1 MSVGRSILNCTMY
14 YLGGGQMCSQLRI
27 DKRLM
32 NELRPMKI
40 EVGIARYAE
49 GSALIE
55 LGNTKVLVSATVEER
70 VPSFLKGTGRGWV
83 TAEYAMLPRA
93 TQQRTA
99 REQGRG
105 RSQEIQRLI
114 GRSLRAS
121 VDLNGLGERSVIL
134 DCDVLQAD
142 GGTRTASI
150 SAAWVALV
158 QALRWLRNQGRIEG
172 LPLQGQ
178 VAAISVGLVGEEILL
193 DLCYEEDSRAAVDF
207 NVVMTDQNR
216 LVELQG
222 TGEGRTF
229 SRPELNLMLD
239 MAWTGISQIFTLQKD
254 ALGMP

>member
-1 MSVGRSILNCTMY
+1 MNSY
-14 YLGGGQMCSQLRI
+14 LRI
-27 DKRLM
+27 DHRLPS
-32 NELRPMKI
+32 ELRPMKI
-40 EVGIARYAE
+40 EVGIAKYAE
-49 GSALIE
+49 GSALLE
-55 LGNTKVLVSATVEER
+55 LGNTRVLVSATVEER

-114 GRSLRAS
+114 GRSLRAA
-121 VDLNGLGERSVIL
+121 VDLNSLGERSVIL

-150 SAAWVALV
+150 SAAWVALI
-158 QALRWLRNQGRIEG
+158 QALRWLRNQGRIEE

-178 VAAISVGLVGEEILL
+178 VAAVSVGLVGEEILL
-193 DLCYEEDSRAAVDF
+193 DLCYEEDSHAAVDF

-229 SRPELNLMLD
+229 SRPELDRILD
-239 MAWTGISQIFTLQKD
+239 MAWSGISQIFTLQKD

>member
-1 MSVGRSILNCTMY
+1 
-14 YLGGGQMCSQLRI
+14 MCSQLRI
-27 DKRLM
+27 DKRLI
-32 NELRPMKI
+32 NELRPITI

-55 LGNTKVLVSATVEER
+55 LGNTRVLVSATVEER
-70 VPSFLKGTGRGWV
+70 VPSFLRGTGRGWV

-114 GRSLRAS
+114 GRSLRAA

-150 SAAWVALV
+150 SAAWVALI
-158 QALRWLRNQGRIEG
+158 QALRWLRIQGRIEE

-178 VAAISVGLVGEEILL
+178 VAAVSVGLVGEEILL

-229 SRPELNLMLD
+229 SRPELDLMLD
-239 MAWTGISQIFTLQKD
+239 MAWSGISQIFTLQKA

>member
-1 MSVGRSILNCTMY
+1 MSIQT
-14 YLGGGQMCSQLRI
+14 RI
-27 DKRLM
+27 DNRLI

-40 EVGIARYAE
+40 EVGVARYAE

-70 VPSFLKGTGRGWV
+70 VPPFLKGTGRGWI

-150 SAAWVALV
+150 SAAWVALM

-178 VAAISVGLVGEEILL
+178 VAAVSVGLVGEEILL

-207 NVVMTDQNR
+207 NVVMTDRNR

-229 SRPELNLMLD
+229 SRPELDRMLD
-239 MAWTGISQIFTLQKD
+239 MAWSGISQIFALQKA
-254 ALGMP
+254 ALGMR

>member
-1 MSVGRSILNCTMY
+1 MNSPT
-14 YLGGGQMCSQLRI
+14 RI
-27 DKRLM
+27 DNRWM

-55 LGNTKVLVSATVEER
+55 LGNTRVLVSATVEER

-114 GRSLRAS
+114 GRSLRAA

-150 SAAWVALV
+150 SAAWVALI

-178 VAAISVGLVGEEILL
+178 VAAVSVGLVGEQILL

-229 SRPELNLMLD
+229 SRPELDLMLD
-239 MAWTGISQIFTLQKD
+239 MAWSGISQIFTLQKA
-254 ALGMP
+254 ALGMQ